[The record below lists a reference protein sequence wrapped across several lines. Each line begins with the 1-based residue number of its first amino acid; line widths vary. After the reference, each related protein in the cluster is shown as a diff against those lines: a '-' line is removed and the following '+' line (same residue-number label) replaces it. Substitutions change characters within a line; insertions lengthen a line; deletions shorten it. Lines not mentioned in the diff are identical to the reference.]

1 MASLEYGSGYSSEQL
16 AKISERIYRAW
27 LAESYFGYGDSL
39 LTMRRKD
46 QDRLNT
52 LLRRRIDTMALTKK
66 TALQEVRERLESVE
80 KSIGYMNDA
89 KAKVD
94 SAMKPGAIFYQSSE
108 PKMGPVKKA
117 NKPFYADVK
126 IVPLVQGF
134 IVAIGDNNYAVTD
147 QFEVVDMITSYMK
160 DPVGT
165 AQNLYSRDQRF
176 NRNKYRRNFISQLL
190 YWWFRGLCFPD
201 QFSALADWLE
211 PPTNANAGTRFVDS
225 ALYWLAYLHFG
236 RINGIGIPCHG
247 PGVCDQATKA
257 VWAIVGAIPAA
268 MFVTGAIMWWN
279 RVVRRWRRGT
289 RRSA

>member
-176 NRNKYRRNFISQLL
+176 NRNKYRR
-190 YWWFRGLCFPD
+190 
-201 QFSALADWLE
+201 
-211 PPTNANAGTRFVDS
+211 
-225 ALYWLAYLHFG
+225 
-236 RINGIGIPCHG
+236 
-247 PGVCDQATKA
+247 
-257 VWAIVGAIPAA
+257 
-268 MFVTGAIMWWN
+268 
-279 RVVRRWRRGT
+279 
-289 RRSA
+289 